1 MSKFR
6 DLTDEKLGL
15 KYLEDNGML
24 KTIKVEVDE
33 MKDIISERIDDK
45 GVDIKNQKGIEAGSV
60 TMIKEKRVSISVEN
74 ELASKLLE
82 EKSLSEFIEKV
93 AEIKIKGDVD
103 KIPPKLIKDMDKY
116 FDIIIHKTVDKDVM
130 KMLLEKDKISQKDF
144 EKVTSESITYAIK
157 VKGK

>member
-24 KTIKVEVDE
+24 KTIEVEVDE
-33 MKDIISERIDDK
+33 MKDIVSERIDDK
-45 GVDIKNQKGIEAGSV
+45 GVDIKKQKGIEAGSV
-60 TMIKEKRVSISVEN
+60 TMIKEKRVSVSVEN

-82 EKSLSEFIEKV
+82 ERSLPEFIEKV

-130 KMLLEKDKISQKDF
+130 KMLLEKGKISEEDF
-144 EKVTSESITYAIK
+144 KKVTSENITYAIK